1 MIISKNTD
9 IKKYKDVNKDYYNW
23 LFHNMSKVKKGVR
36 TTMTNVVLGLCY
48 YIEKNYHEH
57 YKSSDLQKFL
67 ETMKKSEVT
76 HAMKLLRESNLL
88 YVYERG
94 SIYKKQKLTKKG
106 LLLGEYMH
114 NYLIEA
120 AKYELHKK

>member
-9 IKKYKDVNKDYYNW
+9 IKKYKDVNRDYYNW
-23 LFHNMSKVKKGVR
+23 LFHNMSKSKKGVR

-48 YIEKNYHEH
+48 YIEKNYHES

-106 LLLGEYMH
+106 LVLGEHMH

-120 AKYELHKK
+120 AKYELYKK